1 MVSDKEGEPDLDYY
15 LLADTPPA
23 DKEGEAVLTLV
34 NLYQEVEEG
43 NSSSSSAGGE
53 IPLSLIPS
61 PAAVPAH
68 PRPAV
73 LLPAALRLL
82 PAPSRV
88 LRRQSLRILPA
99 ALPLPRPAH
108 LLPAVLAHRLPPAAG
123 RLPVST
129 AVLWFP
135 RLRILPAAL
144 PLPRPAPVPLL
155 PAAPA
160 HRLLPAVRHPA
171 AVVVPVLPRRVPPA
185 APALLPA
192 AAPLRPVLRALQVPA
207 PAAVPAPCLPPPAN
221 RRKEAVPVPVIAMK
235 KLISPTAARTP
246 PIPLAA
252 TRMGPTTA
260 KASLK

>member
-1 MVSDKEGEPDLDYY
+1 M
-15 LLADTPPA
+15 
-23 DKEGEAVLTLV
+23 
-34 NLYQEVEEG
+34 
-43 NSSSSSAGGE
+43 
-53 IPLSLIPS
+53 SLIPS

-135 RLRILPAAL
+135 SLRI
-144 PLPRPAPVPLL
+144 
-155 PAAPA
+155 
-160 HRLLPAVRHPA
+160 
-171 AVVVPVLPRRVPPA
+171 
-185 APALLPA
+185 LPA

>member
-1 MVSDKEGEPDLDYY
+1 M
-15 LLADTPPA
+15 
-23 DKEGEAVLTLV
+23 LTLV

-108 LLPAVLAHRLPPAAG
+108 LLPAVLAHRLP
-123 RLPVST
+123 
-129 AVLWFP
+129 
-135 RLRILPAAL
+135 
-144 PLPRPAPVPLL
+144 
-155 PAAPA
+155 
-160 HRLLPAVRHPA
+160 PAVRHPA